1 MAEFFTAL
9 SLDTAII
16 LNPFIA
22 ILEFLEPFGKVAA
35 AASKLI
41 GIMPK

>member
-16 LNPFIA
+16 LNPFIS
-22 ILEFLEPFGKVAA
+22 ILEFLAPFGKAA
-35 AASKLI
+35 EAASKLI
-41 GIMPK
+41 GLLP